1 MSKKY
6 IYLGHVPNEWLPLI
20 DKLAKTKDLINIM
33 EKLELGD
40 KNKITF
46 AKLLK

>member
-1 MSKKY
+1 MKKVY
-6 IYLGHVPNEWLPLI
+6 IHLGEVPNEWIPLI
-20 DKLAKTKDLINIM
+20 NKLSKTKDLINIM